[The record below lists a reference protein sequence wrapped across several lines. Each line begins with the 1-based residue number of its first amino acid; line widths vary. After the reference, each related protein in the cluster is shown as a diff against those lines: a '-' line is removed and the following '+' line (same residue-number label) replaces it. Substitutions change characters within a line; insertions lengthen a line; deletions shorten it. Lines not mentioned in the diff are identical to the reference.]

1 MTKHER
7 MLAALDVY
15 KNGNDKAEMSQLAA
29 ESADCPGGSTAF
41 YGRTLVKMLIISTFF
56 LPNI

>member
-15 KNGNDKAEMSQLAA
+15 KNYDDKAEMSQLAA
-29 ESADCPGGSTAF
+29 ESASAELDLLCQD
-41 YGRTLVKMLIISTFF
+41 LDD
-56 LPNI
+56 

>member
-15 KNGNDKAEMSQLAA
+15 KNGDDKAEMSQLAA
-29 ESADCPGGSTAF
+29 ESAPPSMAELWLRC
-41 YGRTLVKMLIISTFF
+41 
-56 LPNI
+56 

>member
-15 KNGNDKAEMSQLAA
+15 KNGDDKAEMRQLAA
-29 ESADCPGGSTAF
+29 ESASAELDLLCQD
-41 YGRTLVKMLIISTFF
+41 LDD
-56 LPNI
+56 

>member
-15 KNGNDKAEMSQLAA
+15 KNGDDNAEMSQLAA
-29 ESADCPGGSTAF
+29 ESASAELDLLCQD
-41 YGRTLVKMLIISTFF
+41 LDD
-56 LPNI
+56 